1 MSQRD
6 DNRMGTIASYIAM
19 RSKTSAQRLLV
30 ALAICLASKLL
41 TISKPDELIMLA
53 FASGLAVFPLVDVLR
68 GK

>member
-6 DNRMGTIASYIAM
+6 DHSMGTIASYLAM
-19 RSKTSAQRLLV
+19 RSKASAQRLLV
-30 ALAICLASKLL
+30 ALAICLAAKLL